1 MSSCFNPWLTG
12 ADALDAI
19 MAGRGTE
26 EGLAERRRRRLA
38 ALLEA
43 AARGSPLYRER
54 LRGARTDSLEGI
66 APVRKRELMQWSSAA
81 GGRAA
86 LASGGL
92 RAFAADRRRSASL
105 MTANS

>member
-19 MAGRGTE
+19 VAGQGTE
-26 EGLAERRRRRLA
+26 ADLAERRRHRLA

-54 LRGARTDSLEGI
+54 LRGAK
-66 APVRKRELMQWSSAA
+66 AVRSK
-81 GGRAA
+81 
-86 LASGGL
+86 AS
-92 RAFAADRRRSASL
+92 RRCANAS
-105 MTANS
+105 